1 MISATPFIVFDT
13 FFIPYTTTV
22 SLNWPYEPRDCLLP
36 ASVAKTSSNLSTAS
50 SQFSASSPYS
60 TAAHTSSPPA
70 PPTPGPA
77 VSTPGVLCKEDEQW
91 LINPV
96 FESHLRNLNNWSLGP
111 AFRTAFPHLADAV
124 RIKEERWPG
133 RPTETKSR
141 KDGR

>member
-1 MISATPFIVFDT
+1 MLTYYRPRLRDRMISATPFIVFDT
-13 FFIPYTTTV
+13 FFIPFTTTV
-22 SLNWPYEPRDCLLP
+22 SLNWPYEPRHCLLP
-36 ASVAKTSSNLSTAS
+36 ASGVAKTSSNLSTAS

-60 TAAHTSSPPA
+60 TAAHAGSSPA

-91 LINPV
+91 LINPA

-124 RIKEERWPG
+124 RIKEER
-133 RPTETKSR
+133 
-141 KDGR
+141 